1 MRNLL
6 TQESND
12 EGLTMAENHCE
23 DKGRISL
30 NVGDD
35 VGPDHFDD
43 TDRSEAV
50 SAGVQL
56 VNALRKF
63 DVDLDGIGVSQ
74 VCHTCTV
81 IKDPYLVSLGNLRPA
96 EAVELAK
103 RLDAYAVEFQRMGK
117 EVKSFSQ
124 PKPEESESGTFDP
137 AD

>member
-1 MRNLL
+1 MKNLL
-6 TQESND
+6 TQGFND
-12 EGLTMAENHCE
+12 EWLTMAENHCE

-30 NVGDD
+30 NIGDA

-74 VCHTCTV
+74 VCHTCTIV
-81 IKDPYLVSLGNLRPA
+81 EDPYLVSLGNLRPA

-103 RLDAYAVEFQRMGK
+103 RIDAYAADFQRMSK
-117 EVKSFSQ
+117 EAKSLSQ
-124 PKPEESESGTFDP
+124 PKPKEAESGNFDP